1 MPQQQKW
8 IQKMNYKTQT
18 VEEILVLARHG
29 VLQKTPEN
37 ANIVDALGEDIL
49 GSLDDD
55 DLYQTFLDHVR
66 DTRQERKG
74 IREIEVAIMLR
85 AADDEAQQVGDE
97 MALLA
102 ASGHP

>member
-1 MPQQQKW
+1 MPQQQKRT
-8 IQKMNYKTQT
+8 QKMNYKTQT

-37 ANIVDALGEDIL
+37 ANIVDTLGENIL
-49 GSLDDD
+49 SSLDDD
-55 DLYQTFLDHVR
+55 DLYQTFRDYAR
-66 DTRQERKG
+66 DTKRERKG
-74 IREIEVAIMLR
+74 IREIEVAVMLR

>member
-1 MPQQQKW
+1 
-8 IQKMNYKTQT
+8 MNYKTQT

-29 VLQKTPEN
+29 VLSNN
-37 ANIVDALGEDIL
+37 ANIVDTLGENIL

-55 DLYQTFLDHVR
+55 DLYQTFIDYVR
-66 DTRQERKG
+66 DTKRERRG
-74 IREIEVAIMLR
+74 IREIEVAVMLR